1 MVTNFKYT
9 NIAFISYKREDEAW
23 AKWLQKKIEHYKLPI
38 EIRKIHPNLEF
49 SERPRHIFKDTTDLS
64 GGVLAKAIKAGL
76 DSSKFLIVICS
87 PRAAKSEWVCK
98 EVQEF
103 IDSGREEYIIP
114 FIIEG
119 EPHAKNKENEC
130 FPSTLKSLAG
140 ERELL
145 GINVNENGREA
156 ASVKV
161 AARMFGLSYDSLWQR
176 FKREEKKRKRS
187 IIAAFILAIIVL
199 LSIIAYGAWMNHRI
213 SLERDRTNIA
223 NKQLFSA
230 NLRINKQRD
239 ELQKANDSI
248 TKQKTDL
255 QVAFDKLSKTEVALL
270 KSNMDLVKS
279 NNNLQNEKQNVLKAN
294 KNILIQRS
302 VEYGNLAY
310 NYIEEG
316 KISEAED
323 LLHKIIPDNKDQ
335 YVYTPEM
342 ERALRRYCN
351 YLDRSGVKLIENKD
365 LIGSYIRNIPSDLGK
380 YDFKSTT
387 KSHDEI
393 DLPNNKEGVAVFNN
407 NKDTLLVLNNEYDN
421 SFLSTDENMFVV
433 SKYNNIYIWDINN
446 KSCVC
451 KEKLG
456 DGIRDVKFINGN
468 RLCILGEKYFSIY
481 KINNNILE
489 LENQTKILR
498 NDSLWE
504 KKYGKHG
511 NVPFCCDYENNRI
524 IYQRED
530 SCLIVQ
536 QIGQNN
542 IIVDK
547 KIDGI
552 VESIAFNSDFL
563 LAITYSNEN
572 EKNLYQR
579 EEHLEILHYHSLWD
593 LYNKVLYGYTLK
605 LEFSPTK
612 YLSALVNP
620 IRYGTTKL
628 YIWDVSNIVKPSCLF
643 NLSKTISIKQAY
655 RLDNIKMIT
664 DDGSVLYV
672 RKNRKSQFYDL
683 CITDLLSNYTDTL
696 YSGKY
701 GYSIEAKSSLDGK
714 YIVFSEWDKGV
725 WLYDRKNRQKIK
737 MSSDE
742 FISVRSVSISSDG
755 STIAFRAFRKIGDG
769 VIIVCKTKTG
779 DKKQYS
785 LIKGMGLNLNYNGTR
800 LMLEDENGIL
810 YDYDL
815 KTLNQTFIS
824 SPVGAFHMN
833 EFGYSK
839 SGKYLYKVYESENF
853 NDEHKKNYYI
863 KVWTSD
869 KHELI
874 MENVIESPTY
884 LFFDD
889 TQNLIFRTSND
900 SEIIPFERIENL
912 IKMFIKDYNKK

>member
-1 MVTNFKYT
+1 MGTNSKYT

-38 EIRKIHPNLEF
+38 EIRKKYPNVEF
-49 SERPRHIFKDTTDLS
+49 SERPRHVFKDTTDLS

-145 GINVNENGREA
+145 GININESGRDA
-156 ASVKV
+156 AAVKV
-161 AARMFGLSYDSLWQR
+161 AARMFELSFDSLWQR

-187 IIAAFILAIIVL
+187 IITAFILAIIVL
-199 LSIIAYGAWMNHRI
+199 LSIIAYGAWMNRQI
-213 SLERDRTNIA
+213 SFERDRTNIA
-223 NKQLFSA
+223 NKHLLSA
-230 NLRINKQRD
+230 NLKINNQKID
-239 ELQKANDSI
+239 LQKANDSI
-248 TKQKTDL
+248 IKQKADL
-255 QVAFDKLSKTEVALL
+255 QAAFDNLSKTEMALSR
-270 KSNMDLVKS
+270 SNIDLAHS
-279 NNNLQNEKQNVLKAN
+279 NKNLREEKQKVLQAN

-302 VEYGNLAY
+302 IEYGNLAY

-316 KISEAED
+316 KIPEAED

-335 YVYTPEM
+335 YVYTPET
-342 ERALRRYCN
+342 ERALRRYYN
-351 YLDRSGVKLIENKD
+351 YLDRPGIKLIENKD

-387 KSHDEI
+387 KSYDEI
-393 DLPNNKEGVAVFNN
+393 DLPNNKEGIAVFNK

-433 SKYNNIYIWDINN
+433 SKCNNIYIWDVNN
-446 KSCVC
+446 KFCIC
-451 KEKLG
+451 KERLS
-456 DGIRDVKFINGN
+456 DGVRDVKFINGN

-481 KINNNILE
+481 KINNNLLE

-498 NDSLWE
+498 NDSLW
-504 KKYGKHG
+504 KIKYGIHG
-511 NVPFCCDYENNRI
+511 NVPFCCDYENSRI

-530 SCLIVQ
+530 SSLIVQ

-552 VESIAFNSDFL
+552 IESIAFNSDFL
-563 LAITYSNEN
+563 LAITYSNDN
-572 EKNLYQR
+572 EKNLYER
-579 EEHLEILHYHSLWD
+579 EEHLEILHYHSLWK
-593 LYNKVLYGYTLK
+593 LYNKVLYGYTLN
-605 LEFSPTK
+605 LEFSPTN

-620 IRYGTTKL
+620 IKYGTTKL

-655 RLDNIKMIT
+655 RLGNIKMIT
-664 DDGSVLYV
+664 DDGCVLYT
-672 RKNRKSQFYDL
+672 RKNRKSHIYDL
-683 CITDLLSNYTDTL
+683 CMTDLLSNYTDTL

-701 GYSIEAKSSLDGK
+701 EYSIEAKSSLDGR

-737 MSSDE
+737 ISSDE
-742 FISVRSVSISSDG
+742 FISFRSISISSDG
-755 STIAFRAFRKIGDG
+755 SIIAFRAFREIGDG
-769 VIIVCKTKTG
+769 VIIVYKTKSG
-779 DKKQYS
+779 DKKPYPM
-785 LIKGMGLNLNYNGTR
+785 IKGMGLNLNYNGTR

-853 NDEHKKNYYI
+853 NDEQKKNYYI

-874 MENVIESPTY
+874 MENVIKDPTY

-889 TQNLIFRTSND
+889 TQDLIFRTSCD
-900 SEIIPFERIENL
+900 SEIIPFERFENL
-912 IKMFIKDYNKK
+912 IKSFIKDYYKK